1 MYLPCEDVSSDL
13 LELISSQGREP
24 HKEANLLE
32 NKIIREREGGWE
44 EENEEEEEDGEKKR
58 EGE

>member
-1 MYLPCEDVSSDL
+1 MYLPCEDVNSDL

-44 EENEEEEEDGEKKR
+44 EEKEKEEDGEKKR

>member
-1 MYLPCEDVSSDL
+1 MYFPCEDVCSDL
-13 LELISSQGREP
+13 LELVSSQGGEP

-44 EENEEEEEDGEKKR
+44 EEEEKEEDGEKKR

>member
-1 MYLPCEDVSSDL
+1 MYFPCEDVSSDL
-13 LELISSQGREP
+13 LELISSQGEEP
-24 HKEANLLE
+24 HKEGNQLE

-44 EENEEEEEDGEKKR
+44 KKEDGEKQR